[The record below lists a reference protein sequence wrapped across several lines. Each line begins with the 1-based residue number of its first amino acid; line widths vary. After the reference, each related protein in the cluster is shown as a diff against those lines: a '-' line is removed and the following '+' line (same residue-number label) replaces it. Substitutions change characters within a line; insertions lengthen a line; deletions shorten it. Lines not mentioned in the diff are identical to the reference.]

1 VNPSA
6 RVVDARRLVLR
17 TVPPV
22 PVNDRILH
30 RLNAMPRFIW
40 VHDLADSHQMVAEA
54 RGVLCDER
62 PTRCSSLG
70 APQSFERRERVL
82 PLPGFGPLAARQE
95 QRVRPG

>member
-1 VNPSA
+1 
-6 RVVDARRLVLR
+6 
-17 TVPPV
+17 
-22 PVNDRILH
+22 
-30 RLNAMPRFIW
+30 
-40 VHDLADSHQMVAEA
+40 MVAEA